1 MSACDVTPDSTSTVS
16 RPVSIPATMSV
27 SILSPIMAASSEC
40 TPRIRRPVRIIRG
53 FGLPTKYAVCP
64 VAISIGAIIAR
75 QAGIMPSSDGPVRSL
90 FVPMSFA
97 PRITSRTAFRMF
109 S

>member
-1 MSACDVTPDSTSTVS
+1 M
-16 RPVSIPATMSV
+16 
-27 SILSPIMAASSEC
+27 
-40 TPRIRRPVRIIRG
+40 RG
-53 FGLPTKYAVCP
+53 FGLPMKYALTP

-75 QAGIMPSSDGPVRSL
+75 QAGMMPSSEGPVRSL

-97 PRITSRTAFRMF
+97 PLFTSCTALSIF